1 MLVFDQLRKNDPQ
14 LRVLTWCVLTGLL
27 TLLAGLWYLQVI
39 NSRRYVENQRSQ
51 AFRTV
56 RIPAVRGKILD
67 RNGVPLAE
75 NRPNYNISLYLE
87 ELPRLFKNEWART
100 KPNRRMTRNDRLHQE
115 SLTRYRVV
123 SNLVQHIAKIM
134 QQPLTL
140 DYGAFLRHYTNQ
152 LALPMPVLTNL
163 TPAQLARF
171 QEFPRNLPGVDIEMQ
186 STRTYLGN
194 AVGAHVLG
202 FLMPDNT
209 SREDEDA
216 YFNFRL
222 PDYRGLVGIEGVF
235 DVQLRGH
242 AGVKSVLVNNLG
254 YKQSESVWVESEPGH
269 NVVLTIDAEIQ
280 RVAEQALRE
289 APSARPKTCG
299 AVVVLDCRSG
309 DILALASTPTF
320 DPNRFIPRVSPEYWA
335 ELSDERL
342 SPQKN
347 RATQENYAPGS
358 IFKIIIGLASLEAGL
373 DPEQTIYNPP
383 NPADPAHGYILVGRR
398 PIKDLAQPGEYNFR
412 RAFIKSCNTYF
423 ITNGLRFGAEN
434 IVFLGER
441 LHLGERVG
449 LPTRQE
455 VSGIF
460 PQPIDLRPGHGW
472 SDGVTANLCIGQ
484 GPVSVTPL
492 QMAVM
497 VAAIANGGKVLLPRL
512 VQRIE
517 AQRGDY
523 TETVTQF
530 PPARV
535 RNELGVSHRSLDLV
549 REAMLADVEDAE
561 GTGKGAYIPGFR
573 VCGKTGTAQV
583 MNSRNETTDHTTWFA
598 SYAPFENPRYAVVA
612 MVESGSSGG
621 GTCAPVVKK
630 IYQAIQKQEQNLNRP
645 KAAGLAQTN

>member
-14 LRVLTWCVLTGLL
+14 LRTLTWCVLAGLL
-27 TLLAGLWYLQVI
+27 TLLGGLWYLQVI

-56 RIPAVRGKILD
+56 RIPAVRGKIFD

-87 ELPRLFKNEWART
+87 ELPRLFKDEWART
-100 KPNRRMTRNDRLHQE
+100 KPNRRMTRNERLHQE

-123 SNLVQHIAKIM
+123 SNLVQHVAAIM

-163 TPAQLARF
+163 TPAQIARF
-171 QEFPRNLPGVDIEMQ
+171 QEFPRNLPGVDLEMQ

-194 AVGAHVLG
+194 AVAAHVLG

-222 PDYRGLVGIEGVF
+222 PDYKGLVGIEGVF

-280 RVAEQALRE
+280 RAAEQALRE

-299 AVVVLDCRSG
+299 AVVVLDCRTG
-309 DILALASTPTF
+309 DILALASAPAF

-358 IFKIIIGLASLEAGL
+358 IFKVITGLACLEAGL
-373 DPEQTIYNPP
+373 NPEEKIDNPGFIY
-383 NPADPAHGYILVGRR
+383 VGRR
-398 PIKDLAQPGEYNFR
+398 HIGDLAAPGEYNFR
-412 RAFIKSCNTYF
+412 RGFIKSSNTYF
-423 ITNGLRFGAEN
+423 ITNGLRFGPEN
-434 IVFLGER
+434 IVFLGQR
-441 LHLGERVG
+441 LHLGERAG

-455 VSGIF
+455 VAGVF

-497 VAAIANGGKVLLPRL
+497 VAAIANGGKVLQPRL

-517 AQRGDY
+517 AQRGEF
-523 TETVTQF
+523 TEPVTMYA
-530 PPARV
+530 PARI
-535 RNELGVSHRSLDLV
+535 RNELGVSRHSLDLV
-549 REAMLADVEDAE
+549 REAMLADVEDTE

-583 MNSRNETTDHTTWFA
+583 MNVRNQIIDHTTWFA
-598 SYAPFENPRYAVVA
+598 SFAPFEDPRYAVVA

-621 GTCAPVVKK
+621 GTCAPIVRK
-630 IYQAIQKQEQNLNRP
+630 IYQAILKQEQNLNRAKP
-645 KAAGLAQTN
+645 PGLAQVN